1 MLRFLSLIG
10 LLLFTLSCHKE
21 VDTQEKA
28 ALVAVQDF
36 TTCGGCGG
44 WVVKVDNGTFRAEL
58 PAEFTRPDTP
68 VWLRYEKDESSELKK
83 AGNWIKILSI
93 RERLP

>member
-1 MLRFLSLIG
+1 MLRLLTLFG
-10 LLLFTLSCHKE
+10 LLVFVLSCHKE
-21 VDTQEKA
+21 VDPSEKA

-36 TTCGGCGG
+36 TTCANCGG
-44 WVVKVDNGTFRAEL
+44 WVIKVDNISFRAEV
-58 PAEFTRPDTP
+58 PARFTKPDTA
-68 VWLRYEKDESSELKK
+68 VWLRYEKDESTEQKK